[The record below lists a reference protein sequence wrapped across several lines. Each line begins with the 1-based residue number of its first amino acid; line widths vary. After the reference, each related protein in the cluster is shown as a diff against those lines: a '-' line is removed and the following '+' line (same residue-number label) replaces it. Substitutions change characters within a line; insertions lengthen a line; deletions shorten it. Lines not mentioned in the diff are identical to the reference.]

1 MKRLLNSEINF
12 MKVKDTNM
20 EEKVYKWEDY
30 VPGMKIENR
39 RALIKLKKKDG
50 SADYFWRA
58 AYWIPEEQ
66 KWTDGGYYEDVYE
79 EEMIAKIMFVD

>member
-1 MKRLLNSEINF
+1 MKRLLNSGINF
-12 MKVKDTNM
+12 MKAKDINM
-20 EEKVYKWEDY
+20 EEKVYRWQDY
-30 VPGMKIENR
+30 IPGMKIENR

-50 SADYFWRA
+50 YKDNFWRA

>member
-1 MKRLLNSEINF
+1 MKRLLNLEINF
-12 MKVKDTNM
+12 MKAKDTNM

-30 VPGMKIENR
+30 VPGMKLKTD
-39 RALIKLKKKDG
+39 RALIKLKSED
-50 SADYFWRA
+50 FWRA